1 MHKRDH
7 DKVKLL
13 IPNTGKYL
21 EVYVDA
27 DFSGNWDKDHS
38 LDRDT
43 ERSIHGYII
52 MYTGFPVVWKSQLQT
67 KITLSRTESEYT
79 GLSYTLS

>member
-1 MHKRDH
+1 MPKRDH
-7 DKVKLL
+7 DKVILL
-13 IPNTGKYL
+13 IPKTGKYL

-43 ERSIHGYII
+43 ERSRHGYII
-52 MYTGFPVVWKSQLQT
+52 MYTGCPVVWKSQLQT
-67 KITLSRTESEYT
+67 EIALSSTES
-79 GLSYTLS
+79 

>member
-1 MHKRDH
+1 MPKRAH

-13 IPNTGKYL
+13 IPKTGKYL

-27 DFSGNWDKDHS
+27 DFVGNWDKDHS
-38 LDRDT
+38 LDRDI

-52 MYTGFPVVWKSQLQT
+52 MYTGCPVVWKSQLQT
-67 KITLSRTESEYT
+67 EIKLSSTES
-79 GLSYTLS
+79 